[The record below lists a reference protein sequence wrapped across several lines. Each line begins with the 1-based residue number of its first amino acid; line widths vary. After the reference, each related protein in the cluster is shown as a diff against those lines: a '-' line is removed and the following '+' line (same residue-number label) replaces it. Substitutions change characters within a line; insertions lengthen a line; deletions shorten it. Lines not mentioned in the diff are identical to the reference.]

1 MNVFNGLT
9 ITTMQFSN
17 IPLTSNTPPC
27 LFAANPRSPPQ
38 R

>member
-1 MNVFNGLT
+1 MNVLNDLP

-27 LFAANPRSPPQ
+27 LSAANPRSPPQ